1 MGNGMCGAGLA
12 DEHQKNWC
20 KLLVPRASGELHAN
34 GVTRIF
40 HLRARRR
47 RPPRACEELSIDTLK
62 HSEASTIVKRA
73 ARQTSY
79 QRT

>member
-12 DEHQKNWC
+12 DRRQKNWC

-40 HLRARRR
+40 HLRARSGQA
-47 RPPRACEELSIDTLK
+47 RACEELSIDTLK

-73 ARQTSY
+73 ARQTSFS
-79 QRT
+79 T